1 MIKNVV
7 LTGMMGVG
15 KTTIGK
21 NLAEKL
27 SFSFLDTD
35 KIIEEE
41 FVYLCN
47 KPGEKCYYT
56 IPCKILRDSCN
67 DVNGKIF
74 KVPLS
79 RAVQMKREKCECQ
92 EGIGN

>member
-1 MIKNVV
+1 MNLIIYFLAFNSFIIDNFSNKV
-7 LTGMMGVG
+7 LRY
-15 KTTIGK
+15 
-21 NLAEKL
+21 
-27 SFSFLDTD
+27 D

-92 EGIGN
+92 EGIND

>member
-1 MIKNVV
+1 MKFKALIFYSK
-7 LTGMMGVG
+7 
-15 KTTIGK
+15 
-21 NLAEKL
+21 LAL
-27 SFSFLDTD
+27 SEEENNFVAEFLREGC

>member
-1 MIKNVV
+1 MNLIIYFLAFNSFIIDNFSNKV
-7 LTGMMGVG
+7 LRY
-15 KTTIGK
+15 
-21 NLAEKL
+21 
-27 SFSFLDTD
+27 D

>member
-1 MIKNVV
+1 MNLIIYFLAFNSFIIDNFSNKV
-7 LTGMMGVG
+7 LRY
-15 KTTIGK
+15 
-21 NLAEKL
+21 
-27 SFSFLDTD
+27 D

-67 DVNGKIF
+67 EVNGKIF

>member
-1 MIKNVV
+1 M
-7 LTGMMGVG
+7 
-15 KTTIGK
+15 
-21 NLAEKL
+21 NLIIYFFAFN
-27 SFSFLDTD
+27 SFIIDNFSNKELRYD

-92 EGIGN
+92 EGIDN

>member
-1 MIKNVV
+1 M
-7 LTGMMGVG
+7 
-15 KTTIGK
+15 
-21 NLAEKL
+21 NLIIYFL
-27 SFSFLDTD
+27 SFNSFIIDNFSNKELRYD

-92 EGIGN
+92 EGIEN